1 MNSNE
6 NTARDASSFQT
17 SGAVLLALNYWAGVV
32 EQFPYGLGVL
42 ILNYALY
49 QSELVPRWLSV
60 WGLVGGALI
69 LAMGL
74 LRLFGYPV
82 IFLAIPIILNEL
94 VLAIWLIV
102 KGFNSSANAFESA
115 KTDINKV

>member
-1 MNSNE
+1 MNSNKK
-6 NTARDASSFQT
+6 TARDASYYQT
-17 SGAVLLALNYWAGVV
+17 AGALLQALKDWAGIP

-42 ILNYALY
+42 LLNYVLY
-49 QSELVPRWLSV
+49 QSELIPRWLAV
-60 WGLVGGALI
+60 WGLIGATLL

-74 LRLFGYPV
+74 LRMFGKPV

-102 KGFNSSANAFESA
+102 KGFNSSAIASESA
-115 KTDINKV
+115 